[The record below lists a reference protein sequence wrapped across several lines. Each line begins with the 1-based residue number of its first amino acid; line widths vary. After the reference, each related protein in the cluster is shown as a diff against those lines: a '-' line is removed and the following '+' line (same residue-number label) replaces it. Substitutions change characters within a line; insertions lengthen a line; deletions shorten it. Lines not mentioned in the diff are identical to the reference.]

1 MGQNKNENNNSR
13 YKGIYN
19 YTKRN
24 YYSVNVRFP
33 IEWKTDIQNISN
45 GKIQR
50 FIIDCVGEKIGK
62 QYKPIDLIEKL
73 KRNATEKQI
82 DETTETKTD

>member
-1 MGQNKNENNNSR
+1 MGQDKNKNSKAS

-33 IEWKTDIQNISN
+33 IEWKKDIQDMAN

-50 FIIDCVGEKIGK
+50 FIIECIGEKIGK
-62 QYKPIDLIEKL
+62 TYTPIDLIEKL
-73 KRNATEKQI
+73 KEKSAKKYG
-82 DETTETKTD
+82 DTTTETKTD